1 MNIRDGSNSLIWLV
15 LDNDK
20 INGKLGNKKKSDPKA
35 FMLWY
40 DALGYLR
47 STIMGSLLENSHG
60 YIWKNLNI
68 LYPMKIV
75 ILLVGKL
82 VVRPSSSKIDF
93 KSPSFL

>member
-1 MNIRDGSNSLIWLV
+1 MNIREGSNSLIWLV
-15 LDNDK
+15 LDDDK
-20 INGKLGNKKKSDPKA
+20 INGKLCNPKA

-75 ILLVGKL
+75 ILPVGKL